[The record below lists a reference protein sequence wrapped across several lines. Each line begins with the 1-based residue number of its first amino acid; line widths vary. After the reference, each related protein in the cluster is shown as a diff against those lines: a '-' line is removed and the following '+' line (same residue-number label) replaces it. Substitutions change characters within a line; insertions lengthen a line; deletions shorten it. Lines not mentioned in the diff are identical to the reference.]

1 MSGSFIFIISNKK
14 CLFCST
20 GSAATLDL
28 GFDVPPPIKTVT
40 VEGSRLLIPCQPIRG
55 EKGLPNVTWTNEES
69 VVNEPRR
76 HVLPN
81 GTLLI
86 TEVSVQ
92 KRPSGKSKS
101 VSIRT
106 KAAETEAEVG
116 GMIFRHRLSRIRRH
130 IIAFSITNNFQTYQ
144 EIKIF

>member
-86 TEVSVQ
+86 TEVRASDAGQYRCVLRQ
-92 KRPSGKSKS
+92 GTRAVLSAPVGLVLAGKA
-101 VSIRT
+101 V
-106 KAAETEAEVG
+106 
-116 GMIFRHRLSRIRRH
+116 
-130 IIAFSITNNFQTYQ
+130 
-144 EIKIF
+144 